1 MLAAGQRTRC
11 DMEVHV
17 PETGKQPDAQGGEQ
31 LPPFRV
37 ELDVQEGL
45 FLLGVWHEGGKGD
58 IWGWS
63 LERVFPDDTVG
74 GRSLPGI
81 YALADK
87 VLPHGPPE

>member
-1 MLAAGQRTRC
+1 M
-11 DMEVHV
+11 
-17 PETGKQPDAQGGEQ
+17 PETGKQPDAQGGDQ
-31 LPPFRV
+31 LPTFRLQLPTFRL

-58 IWGWS
+58 VWGWS

-81 YALADK
+81 YAIADEL
-87 VLPHGPPE
+87 LPHGPPE